1 MWLPLAIIT
10 VFNVTHCH
18 DVTNLFNIHIGCWS
32 NIYYPCWKQLLIFS
46 GIFVFYLINI
56 KRYVT
61 FCQFNE
67 NFLKK
72 LIFLLFID
80 LKVLNS
86 GVYQSHLCLKSGET
100 SITAEKMW
108 ILFWIFVNLADKVY
122 KEKRNSFY
130 K

>member
-10 VFNVTHCH
+10 VFNVTQSF
-18 DVTNLFNIHIGCWS
+18 NYLFNIHIGCWS

-72 LIFLLFID
+72 LIFLLFTD

-86 GVYQSHLCLKSGET
+86 GVYPSHLCLKSGET

-108 ILFWIFVNLADKVY
+108 ILFWIFVNLAGKVY